1 MYIPYKTDIYIYT
14 CCDLWHKFHQV
25 LEKLFVRF
33 GEHPW
38 VQWNLASSHRF
49 EWLEKLRFFRGQISF
64 SALKQSWPE
73 NHHLRSVLAIIVPL
87 KKLLDGSTP
96 RLLQRKEMSKTEL
109 GSQTWWVVNAYGWNP
124 IRMFW
129 NTRFATYWAF
139 VKDLIHQSMFSGK
152 FGRHKISEAS
162 TGKPPK
168 EVKGLPGNG
177 KGERLQGRRP
187 ASLVVYCLQ

>member
-1 MYIPYKTDIYIYT
+1 MYIPYKTDIYIYIHVVIYGINST
-14 CCDLWHKFHQV
+14 KFWRSCSLDSGNIPEYNEILLHLIDSNGWKSYV
-25 LEKLFVRF
+25 
-33 GEHPW
+33 
-38 VQWNLASSHRF
+38 
-49 EWLEKLRFFRGQISF
+49 FRGQISF

>member
-1 MYIPYKTDIYIYT
+1 MIYGINSTKFWRSCSLDSGNIPEYNEILLHLIDSNGWKSY
-14 CCDLWHKFHQV
+14 V
-25 LEKLFVRF
+25 
-33 GEHPW
+33 
-38 VQWNLASSHRF
+38 
-49 EWLEKLRFFRGQISF
+49 FRGQISF